1 MELPDQILNNF
12 GWRST
17 LSLMAVLVLSPLIVI
32 VISMNRPWQATFSI
46 NAQTEIAEFE
56 TGQQN
61 IPNWFVM
68 TERIRIDGMDADPF
82 SGQLKIGRET
92 RVRLVRLHN
101 GPLRLTVVQAGQGP
115 AAILFDEAENRIATA
130 RERLQAIVAVPRGK
144 ATTLPITGRAVIGD
158 TIFSQSVETS
168 PVLLDGHVQVF
179 GRYVIG
185 RNRFA
190 AQQAQLD
197 SGDRLELDYS
207 SAAPSGN
214 GLIRIQ
220 PDQPGVKVVFHADA
234 DAVRIL
240 RFGTAGYE
248 LSPSLWA
255 RVSADP
261 LYQSLLAIYAVLLP
275 AIGLALASLLNQ
287 FRLRQMAKR
296 NCGTATAEAS
306 ALDRENNPDTSN
318 TRPHDSWKRRMN
330 DLESS
335 SQHEAEYP
343 SARGASKGKNDAD
356 T

>member
-1 MELPDQILNNF
+1 MESVDRLFNDL

-17 LSLMAVLVLSPLIVI
+17 LSLMAALALLPLIII
-32 VISMNRPWQATFSI
+32 VIAMNLPWQATFSI
-46 NAQTEIAEFE
+46 SARTEIVEFD
-56 TGQQN
+56 TGQN
-61 IPNWFVM
+61 NVPNWFV
-68 TERIRIDGMDADPF
+68 TIERMRIDGVDAEPF
-82 SGQLKIGRET
+82 SGQLEIGREA
-92 RVRLVRLHN
+92 RVRLVRLQN
-101 GPLRLTVVQAGQGP
+101 GPLRLTVDQAGQGP
-115 AAILFDEAENRIATA
+115 VATLYDEAENRIATA
-130 RERLQAIVAVPRGK
+130 RERLQAIVAVPQGE
-144 ATTLPITGRAVIGD
+144 ATTLPIAGRAVIGD

-190 AQQAQLD
+190 AQQAPLD

-207 SAAPSGN
+207 STAPGGH
-214 GLIRIQ
+214 GLIRVQ
-220 PDQPGVKVVFHADA
+220 RDRPGVQVVFHADA

-296 NCGTATAEAS
+296 NCREETAADEAP
-306 ALDRENNPDTSN
+306 DQENNPGTSN
-318 TRPHDSWKRRMN
+318 TSAHDSGKRRSN
-330 DLESS
+330 DLQSA

-343 SARGASKGKNDAD
+343 SARRTSTDKNDAD

>member
-1 MELPDQILNNF
+1 
-12 GWRST
+12 
-17 LSLMAVLVLSPLIVI
+17 MAALALLPLIII
-32 VISMNRPWQATFSI
+32 VIAMNLPWQATFSI
-46 NAQTEIAEFE
+46 NAQTEVAEFE

-61 IPNWFVM
+61 VPNWFIE
-68 TERIRIDGMDADPF
+68 TERIRIDGIDADPF
-82 SGQLKIGRET
+82 SGQLEIGSET
-92 RVRLVRLHN
+92 RVRLVRLQN
-101 GPLRLTVVQAGQGP
+101 GPLRLTVDQAGQGP
-115 AAILFDEAENRIATA
+115 VATLYDEAENRVATA
-130 RERLQAIVAVPRGK
+130 RERLQAIVAVPQGE
-144 ATTLPITGRAVIGD
+144 ATTLPIAGRAVIGD

-190 AQQAQLD
+190 AQQAPLD

-207 SAAPSGN
+207 STAPGGH
-214 GLIRIQ
+214 GLIRVQ
-220 PDQPGVKVVFHADA
+220 RDRPGVQVVFHADA

-287 FRLRQMAKR
+287 FRLRQIARR
-296 NCGTATAEAS
+296 NCPPGSAS
-306 ALDRENNPDTSN
+306 APLPDRENNPGPSN
-318 TRPHDSWKRRMN
+318 TKQPDSEKRRPN
-330 DLESS
+330 DLQSA
-335 SQHEAEYP
+335 SQHEAEYY
-343 SARGASKGKNDAD
+343 SARRTSTDKNDAD